1 MIKLKALLLENVK
14 SISDV
19 TQLIPLIIS
28 AAQKEYDE
36 WDQSDPDN
44 DELNGGGIC
53 QNIAESIADVLNS
66 NGIEATTIDSGGVGD
81 QHVWTVFLVK
91 EGVYEL
97 DIPPSLYERG
107 GGYQWTKIPGV
118 KFTKEYI
125 YISKLDIPWEDI
137 TNYYD

>member
-1 MIKLKALLLENVK
+1 MIKLKTLLLENVK
-14 SISDV
+14 SIIDV
-19 TQLIPLIIS
+19 EQLIPIILS
-28 AAQKEYDE
+28 AAQEEYDE
-36 WDQSDPDN
+36 WDQSDPDD

-53 QNIAESIADVLNS
+53 QDIAESISDVLNF

-107 GGYQWTKIPGV
+107 GGYQWTKIQGV
-118 KFTKEYI
+118 TFTKEYI

-137 TNYYD
+137 TNYD